1 MTIDIERLKHDRE
14 YWDSVAPEGATHF
27 QPDKGKS
34 FSWYDIEKK
43 KVFCNPGNRWIE
55 SWSPKEYW
63 DSLIPR
69 PSPTW
74 NGEGLPPVG
83 VECEIAMISAPV
95 KIVAHVKEGEDTIA
109 VYQCLKENDWGA
121 HSANKFRPLKTE
133 KERVVDYWLAKMP
146 YPVGKSTK
154 MDIDALYDAG
164 ALKMPGGE

>member
-95 KIVAHVKEGEDTIA
+95 KSSLTSKRARILSLFTSASKKTTGAPIQQTSSAPSKPKRSGWWTIGWRR
-109 VYQCLKENDWGA
+109 CLI
-121 HSANKFRPLKTE
+121 R
-133 KERVVDYWLAKMP
+133 
-146 YPVGKSTK
+146 
-154 MDIDALYDAG
+154 
-164 ALKMPGGE
+164 